1 VDSTKPLS
9 PLPATAA
16 ATPAPIDRNSRAYKA
31 AQDFEAVFLSQM
43 VQEMNIGLKSDGVFG
58 GGFAE
63 QTYRSL
69 MYQEVGR
76 QMAQT
81 GGVGIADAVYQEII
95 KLQGGSQ

>member
-9 PLPATAA
+9 PLPAAA
-16 ATPAPIDRNSRAYKA
+16 VTTPAPIDRSSRAYKA
-31 AQDFEAVFLSQM
+31 AQEFEAVFLSQM
-43 VQEMNIGLKSDGVFG
+43 VQQMNIGLKSDGAFG